1 MLICTDL
8 HMPGMPDARLYFFSF
23 PVWILNPARHGD
35 RAVVC
40 KHIAIEWVESGI
52 VNVRDEHAFA
62 QVVEHHDASGTTQA
76 AKGFG

>member
-1 MLICTDL
+1 
-8 HMPGMPDARLYFFSF
+8 
-23 PVWILNPARHGD
+23 
-35 RAVVC
+35 VC